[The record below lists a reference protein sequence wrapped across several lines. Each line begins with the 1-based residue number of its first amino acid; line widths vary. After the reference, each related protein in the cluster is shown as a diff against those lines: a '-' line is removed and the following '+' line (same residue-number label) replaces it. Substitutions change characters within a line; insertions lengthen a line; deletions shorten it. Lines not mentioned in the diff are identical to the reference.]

1 MVLKSYS
8 KINLTLNVNKKLKS
22 GLHDIQSYYCLI
34 NLSDKIKITKNKT
47 NKDKI
52 VFKGRFGNYVST
64 SSNSITHLL
73 KILRGSKLI
82 TNHYSVVITKNIPV
96 FSGLGGGTSNAAAI
110 FNFLVK
116 GGLKKKKIIKK
127 VSKKIGS
134 DFILFFKNQGF
145 LQNLKS
151 IKVVKKHNLFVLLSR
166 PNVNCST
173 REIYSKVR
181 KFTQKTTFDTQIIN
195 SKKKFIKYLIK
206 NKNDLQTIVEK
217 KHPITRKI
225 LNFISALEGCYLS
238 RVSGSGSVCYGLFN
252 NEKNVKKAL
261 KKLKRNYPKF
271 WFSIA
276 KTV

>member
-181 KFTQKTTFDTQIIN
+181 KFTKKTTFDTQIIN
-195 SKKKFIKYLIK
+195 SKKKFIKYIIK
-206 NKNDLQTIVEK
+206 NKNDLQTIVQK
-217 KHPITRKI
+217 NHPITRKI